1 MNQKRS
7 TLDIPIFHKV
17 YSLYKILI
25 SYYSSIPKMQ
35 RYTLWQRCENTTL
48 SLLEILIS
56 TSHKKGEGRLAALHE
71 MSNRLDLLK
80 VLIRLAKETRLISI
94 KQYTEIQSI
103 LQEIGKMIGGW
114 IRSVPH

>member
-17 YSLYKILI
+17 YNLYKILI

-48 SLLEILIS
+48 ALLEILIS
-56 TSHKKGEGRLAALHE
+56 TSHKKGEERLAALHE
-71 MSNRLDLLK
+71 MSNHLDLLK
-80 VLIRLAKETRLISI
+80 VFIRLAKETRIISI
-94 KQYTEIQSI
+94 KQYTQVQTI
-103 LQEIGKMIGGW
+103 LQEVGKMIGGW